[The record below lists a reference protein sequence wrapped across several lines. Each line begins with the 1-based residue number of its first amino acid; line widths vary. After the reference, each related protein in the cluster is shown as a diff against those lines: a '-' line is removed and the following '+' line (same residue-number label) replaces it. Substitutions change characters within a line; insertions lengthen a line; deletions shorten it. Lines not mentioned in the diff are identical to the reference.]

1 MAYGGRDD
9 KLFRAAISESGFSSA
24 TAPYPSLDQW
34 QPVYDYVISATNCTS
49 ASDSLAC
56 LRTIPSAA
64 LSAVFNSTFN
74 GSNIGSESTFGPQ
87 VDGDFLQMSG
97 TTQLRN
103 GHFVKVPY
111 LLGTNFDEGTSFGT
125 QGLNTTADF
134 INETLSQTP
143 GMDNATLNTI
153 LKLYPDDP
161 DLGIPSTLHGRP
173 SPKSGYG
180 AQWKRE
186 AAYWGDVKMQAARR
200 HAAESWARYNT
211 TAYTYHFDVVVN
223 GATPEEGAGHFREV
237 AFVFDD
243 TIGLGYNN
251 SVSEDPFVGE
261 PETLKDLAKM
271 MSRMWV
277 GFIVDLDPNS
287 AESEC
292 LQVLLLSF
300 QFSTAFCL
308 NLLYRLCSCD
318 KCSRAPCSLQGS
330 CSCSS
335 AVSCCLFTH
344 TTGSE
349 LLLTVFLLS
358 SFEHSVAQI
367 YA

>member
-24 TAPYPSLDQW
+24 TAPYPSLDKW

-74 GSNIGSESTFGPQ
+74 GSIIGSDSTFGPQ

-103 GHFVKVPY
+103 GQFVKVPY

-134 INETLSQTP
+134 INETLYQTP

-153 LKLYPDDP
+153 LQLYPDDP
-161 DLGIPSTLHGRP
+161 TLGIPSTLHGRP
-173 SPKSGYG
+173 SPSSGYG

-200 HAAESWARYNT
+200 HAAESWAKYNT

-251 SVSEDPFVGE
+251 SVSEDPFEGE

-287 AESEC
+287 AASKC
-292 LQVLLLSF
+292 LQVLLPVPSVLDCSFSGLSNLVWGRNAVAGPVRCENMP
-300 QFSTAFCL
+300 FSFFYCL
-308 NLLYRLCSCD
+308 
-318 KCSRAPCSLQGS
+318 SLS
-330 CSCSS
+330 EH
-335 AVSCCLFTH
+335 AYNWNRTITDCC
-344 TTGSE
+344 
-349 LLLTVFLLS
+349 LLS
-358 SFEHSVAQI
+358 SFEC
-367 YA
+367 